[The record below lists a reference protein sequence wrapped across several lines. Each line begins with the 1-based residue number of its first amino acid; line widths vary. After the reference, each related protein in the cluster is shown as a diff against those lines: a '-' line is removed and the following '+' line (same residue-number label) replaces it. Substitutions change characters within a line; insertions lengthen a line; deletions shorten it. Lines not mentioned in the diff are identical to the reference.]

1 MYSFSEIQ
9 ILWDK
14 ISHTPYLR
22 PDALPSITLYMDQV
36 TSFMEEHL
44 KGWRRNPEDKILT
57 RTMINNYT
65 KNRLLPAPVRKKYR
79 PAHLLLLNYIYYL
92 KNVLSIK
99 DIGVLLQPLTSS
111 FWDSSSTPD
120 MQSIYQSILRQES
133 EMFHESGKDVFKMA
147 ELAEKAFE
155 GTDPGNEGTA
165 FLKDFVF
172 TCLLAFDISLKKRM
186 IESVIDRM
194 KPVSAAKAAASDKK
208 TASKQKKKR
217 L

>member
-1 MYSFSEIQ
+1 MYSFSDIQ
-9 ILWDK
+9 KLWDK
-14 ISHTPYLR
+14 ISHTPYLH
-22 PDALPSITLYMDQV
+22 PDALPSMELYMDQV

-79 PAHLLLLNYIYYL
+79 PEHLLLLNYIYYM

-99 DIGVLLQPLTSS
+99 AIGTLLQPLTSS
-111 FWDSSSTPD
+111 FWDKSSVPD
-120 MQSIYQSILRQES
+120 MQSIYQSILKQES
-133 EMFHESGKDVFKMA
+133 EMFRESGKDVFKMA

-155 GTDPGNEGTA
+155 EANPGLEGVS

-194 KPVSAAKAAASDKK
+194 KLNSGTKTAAPDKK
-208 TASKQKKKR
+208 TAAKSKKKR

>member
-9 ILWDK
+9 KFWDK
-14 ISHTPYLR
+14 ISHTPYLH
-22 PDALPSITLYMDQV
+22 PDALPSMELYMDQV

-65 KNRLLPAPVRKKYR
+65 KNKLLPPPVRKKYK
-79 PAHLLLLNYIYYL
+79 PGHLLLLNYIYYL
-92 KNVLSIK
+92 KNILSIR
-99 DIGVLLQPLTSS
+99 DIGTLLQPLAAS
-111 FWDSSSTPD
+111 FWDRTSELD
-120 MQSIYQSILRQES
+120 MQSIYQTILRQES
-133 EMFHESGKDVFKMA
+133 EMFRESGKDVFKMA
-147 ELAEKAFE
+147 ELSEKAFE
-155 GTDPGNEGTA
+155 GTDPGDEEAA

-194 KPVSAAKAAASDKK
+194 APAAAQKAAADKK
-208 TASKQKKKR
+208 AAAKQKKKR
-217 L
+217 S